1 MKCII
6 CTFVQLNIF
15 CLICINRQYPQ
26 NCIEFDNEAWVCS
39 IFILMYNIIHSF
51 KCSKTRTIPGVD
63 HIWLVQT
70 KFNMSAERML
80 KRRKHFSQMVRP
92 MISVAVSKL
101 GKTDLVFVQPGAKI
115 NSVTVKMYSNKVYF
129 RQFAVSRDSNND
141 FLLKQD
147 GTPCTPFTTLSFT
160 CIPMCLSSLNQ
171 KTGRRTVQI

>member
-115 NSVTVKMYSNKVYF
+115 NSVTVKMYSNKLYC
-129 RQFAVSRDSNND
+129 RQFAVSRTTTSCSN
-141 FLLKQD
+141 
-147 GTPCTPFTTLSFT
+147 
-160 CIPMCLSSLNQ
+160 
-171 KTGRRTVQI
+171 RTERHARHSPHCRLPAF